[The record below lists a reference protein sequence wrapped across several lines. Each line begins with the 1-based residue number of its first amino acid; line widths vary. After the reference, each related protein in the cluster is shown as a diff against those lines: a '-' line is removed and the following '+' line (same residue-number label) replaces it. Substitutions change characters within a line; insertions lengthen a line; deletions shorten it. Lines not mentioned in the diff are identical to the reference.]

1 MNYGPHIG
9 SRAKIYTPIFNSH
22 PIKYININSTMT
34 SLAKPEG
41 APDIH
46 DSLKI
51 WNDEK
56 CLGKQAPSLAS
67 LEHMHYPEG
76 MEPCEEFKYAD
87 KKATVVCYW
96 AKTHKGNYPTICTWS
111 DMQELDRYKDT
122 VQFIGVAR
130 DADKNNVTKYIKKI
144 GQFNETL
151 GT

>member
-1 MNYGPHIG
+1 
-9 SRAKIYTPIFNSH
+9 
-22 PIKYININSTMT
+22 MT

-67 LEHMHYPEG
+67 LDHMHYPEG

-96 AKTHKGNYPTICTWS
+96 AKTHKGNYPTLCTWS

-130 DADKNNVTKYIKKI
+130 DADKNNVTKYMKKI